1 MGRESLQEERKL
13 EQRDPSGNLRK
24 KTFGSWIHQLPQ
36 GSPKQL
42 GLKLTQKGTAKMNNN
57 ELAIAIAQ
65 LQQIELEI
73 AYQDEPEKLNALY
86 RQQD

>member
-1 MGRESLQEERKL
+1 
-13 EQRDPSGNLRK
+13 
-24 KTFGSWIHQLPQ
+24 
-36 GSPKQL
+36 
-42 GLKLTQKGTAKMNNN
+42 MNNN

-73 AYQDEPEKLNALY
+73 AYQDEPEQLNALY

>member
-1 MGRESLQEERKL
+1 
-13 EQRDPSGNLRK
+13 
-24 KTFGSWIHQLPQ
+24 
-36 GSPKQL
+36 
-42 GLKLTQKGTAKMNNN
+42 MNDNN

-73 AYQDEPEKLNALY
+73 AYQNDPETLNLLY